1 MAEEVARIVG
11 YDALPTTNLR
21 GEMPPAIAQ
30 PLRDLRERARDL
42 LAAAG
47 MQEVINYSLTTI
59 EALQQVVAPDVL
71 ATQPPLRA
79 VNPLSSD
86 HEYLRTSLRASV
98 LQTLAANLRYAEGE
112 VALFEA
118 ARVYLPRGTELPL
131 EEEQVSGV
139 VGGYHVDRW
148 GHPTSEAVDFY
159 DAKGYVEALL
169 QGMGIEAAFVEAEVF
184 AMLPGRSAEVRV
196 KGQTVGVVGQVHP
209 RVAAA
214 FDVEGDAYL
223 FEVVLDRLLPLI
235 GGPRRYEAVSR
246 FPSVVQDIALLV
258 DEDVTAGRIEEID
271 QEGAAGA
278 RGAPVRLLHGRAGGR
293 RQEVAGLL
301 DNVPVAGAHADGR
314 GGGAGAARHR
324 GAAEARGGRDAARLG
339 RICGSRQHP
348 RLKAGVSF
356 CRCGRRARRPTHE
369 TKGSGGGEGA
379 LGGGDAAQTL
389 CYSACSVSRR
399 RRSRAAARRRRTAT
413 VAAAMTKASSRIPRT
428 LGRKR

>member
-1 MAEEVARIVG
+1 VCNVLEGLGFICGSREDDYLVAVPYWRTDIRIADDVAEEVARIVG
-11 YDALPTTNLR
+11 YDMLPMTNLR

-71 ATQPPLRA
+71 AAQPPLRA

-98 LQTLAANLRYAEGE
+98 LETLAANLRYAEGE

-139 VGGYHVDRW
+139 VGGFHVDRW
-148 GHPTSEAVDFY
+148 GHPESEPVDFY

-169 QGMGIEAAFVEAEVF
+169 QGLGVDAAFVEAEVF
-184 AMLPGRSAEVRV
+184 AMLPGRSAEMRV
-196 KGQTVGVVGQVHP
+196 NGQTVGVVGQVHP
-209 RVAAA
+209 RVAAD

-235 GGPRRYEAVSR
+235 GGPRGYEAVSR

-258 DEDVTAGRIEEID
+258 DETVTAGRIEEMI
-271 QEGAAGA
+271 
-278 RGAPVRLLHGRAGGR
+278 RKAPLVREVRLFDFYTGEQVGAGKKSLAFSVTY
-293 RQEVAGLL
+293 QSPEHTLTDEEVAR
-301 DNVPVAGAHADGR
+301 AQR
-314 GGGAGAARHR
+314 GIV
-324 GAAEARGGRDAARLG
+324 E
-339 RICGSRQHP
+339 
-348 RLKAGVSF
+348 RLK
-356 CRCGRRARRPTHE
+356 HE
-369 TKGSGGGEGA
+369 VGA
-379 LGGGDAAQTL
+379 TL
-389 CYSACSVSRR
+389 R
-399 RRSRAAARRRRTAT
+399 
-413 VAAAMTKASSRIPRT
+413 
-428 LGRKR
+428 G